1 MNPECLIEVQEA
13 IGRPLVAKEAE
24 EIVGGLYEH
33 MRELARA
40 KPDEW
45 RTMTGEQKLRAAA
58 DAAAK
63 AALERAEKTAQRKAQ
78 NIVVQARES
87 SRLDKRAAQLKA
99 RGSKQPFHDALFE
112 RLVQVENYA
121 HGLHNEYLSQLMD
134 TLSAMDGRFFGLFDD
149 PAQVRGLAKAM
160 LDGDTSDPNMV
171 KAAKTLTDVME
182 SLRVR
187 QNNAGADIG
196 KLDYS
201 YLPQPWDVGRIARTS
216 SDEFVADMLSA
227 VPRDRYVRSDGQPMD
242 DVEMAD
248 LIRSA
253 QTTIATEGRNK
264 LVPGQQGRGSRA
276 SRFDDAHRAIHF
288 GGADAYLKYTE
299 TYGRGSM
306 LEAISG
312 HVAMATK
319 NIAMMEEFG
328 ANTNATFKLLKDTAE
343 KFEEPGR
350 RAGWTAPATLDMTWD
365 TLNGTTG
372 QPVSA
377 RMAQWG
383 QTIRSITVATK
394 LQGTLLS
401 SVTDVPLQV
410 LVAKT
415 SGVPFGK
422 AMTSVFDGFG
432 GKKRR
437 VAHEL
442 ALGVDEVA
450 GEMARWHDG
459 NLGASWAS
467 KLATTTMKVGL
478 MEAWT
483 NGIRRGFSLTYSGT
497 LERMRAKDWDSLH
510 EGDRR
515 QLEETGVTPDDWR
528 VWQLAEPTM
537 VGDVPLLTKDGIR
550 SIPVEKLDALLGGE
564 LGRVRAQANAQVEKL
579 DARNKQETE
588 WLDKRRAGYAQAQK
602 DAAAAIEKM
611 RASKDAE
618 LADAADIVDIQAQLL
633 QSRLDLA
640 AVAYA
645 SGDISARGFGRREGK
660 TEKRVQEL
668 ETRLREAT
676 TKAGQAVAKR
686 AEREGAKLAAMR
698 KELEEFT
705 ARATERMAARDAV
718 MAKIKRGVDPALD
731 RVRDAAIDRAT
742 ARLLGHIDALA
753 KTAVLAPDL
762 LTRATLQQG
771 TKAGTPGGESL
782 RMLMLFK
789 SFPLAIVHKHMRR
802 IKNIPTT
809 RGKVAY
815 SAAILTGLTLFGAL
829 ALQLK
834 DMASG
839 KDPRDM
845 TTGKFW
851 QAAFMQGGGVGIFGD
866 VLYTG
871 MGGNARG
878 GQANWTS
885 MAGPVF
891 GTGMD
896 LADVTLGNA
905 ARAAQGKDVD
915 MGADALRFA
924 RGNTPFI
931 NLWYTRAAIDHL
943 VLHDLQE
950 AANPG
955 YLRRMKQRARK
966 DWDQGYWWEPGE
978 TMPDRAP
985 SIEAA
990 AGGN

>member
-1 MNPECLIEVQEA
+1 MNPECLIEVQAA
-13 IGRPLVAKEAE
+13 IGRTPTAKEAK

-78 NIVVQARES
+78 NLVVQAREAG
-87 SRLDKRAAQLKA
+87 RLEKRAAQLKS
-99 RGSKQPFHDALFE
+99 RGSKQAYHDALFE

-134 TLSAMDGRFFGLFDD
+134 TLAAMDGRFFGLFDD

-171 KAAKTLTDVME
+171 KAAKTLSDVME

-196 KLDYS
+196 RLDYS
-201 YLPQPWDVGRIARTS
+201 YLPQPHDAGKIARTG
-216 SDEFVADMLSA
+216 ADQWAADVLPLLA
-227 VPRDRYVRSDGQPMD
+227 RDRYVRADGQPMD
-242 DVEMAD
+242 DAEVTD
-248 LIRSA
+248 LLRGA
-253 QTTIATEGRNK
+253 WRTLATEGLNN
-264 LVPGQQGRGSRA
+264 LVPGQRGGSSRA

-288 GGADAYLKYTE
+288 GGADAYLKYME

-328 ANTNATFKLLKDTAE
+328 ANTDATFKLLKDKAE
-343 KFEEPGR
+343 IGDNARGK
-350 RAGWTAPATLDMTWD
+350 RAGWTAPATLDMTWE
-365 TLNGTTG
+365 TLNGTTA

-383 QTIRSITVATK
+383 QTIRNVTVATK

-401 SVTDVPLQV
+401 STTDVLLQT
-410 LVAKT
+410 LVART
-415 SGVPFGK
+415 SGVPFGRS
-422 AMTSVFDGFG
+422 MSSLFNGFG
-432 GKKRR
+432 KDKRR
-437 VAHEL
+437 IAHEL
-442 ALGVDEVA
+442 ALGIDEIT
-450 GEMARWHDG
+450 GEMSRWHDG
-459 NLGASWAS
+459 NLATTWSS
-467 KLATTTMKVGL
+467 KLATTTMKVSL

-483 NGIRRGFSLTYSGT
+483 NGLRRGFSLTYAGA
-497 LERMRAKDWDSLH
+497 LERMRAKDWDRLG
-510 EGDRR
+510 EFDRR
-515 QLEETGVTPDDWR
+515 QLEESGVTADDWR
-528 VWQLAEPTM
+528 IWQLAEPTM
-537 VGDVPLLTKDGIR
+537 VGDVPLLTKQG
-550 SIPVEKLDALLGGE
+550 L
-564 LGRVRAQANAQVEKL
+564 RAIDMEAN
-579 DARNKQETE
+579 
-588 WLDKRRAGYAQAQK
+588 G
-602 DAAAAIEKM
+602 
-611 RASKDAE
+611 
-618 LADAADIVDIQAQLL
+618 
-633 QSRLDLA
+633 
-640 AVAYA
+640 
-645 SGDISARGFGRREGK
+645 
-660 TEKRVQEL
+660 
-668 ETRLREAT
+668 LR
-676 TKAGQAVAKR
+676 QQ
-686 AEREGAKLAAMR
+686 
-698 KELEEFT
+698 
-705 ARATERMAARDAV
+705 D
-718 MAKIKRGVDPALD
+718 
-731 RVRDAAIDRAT
+731 IDRAT

-931 NLWYTRAAIDHL
+931 NLWYTRAAVDHL

-978 TMPDRAP
+978 NLPDRAP
-985 SIEAA
+985 DIEAA

>member
-1 MNPECLIEVQEA
+1 MNPECLIEVAQA
-13 IGRPLVAKEAE
+13 IGRTPSAREAE

-33 MRELARA
+33 MRELARS

-45 RTMTGEQKLRAAA
+45 RTMTGDQKLRAAA

-78 NIVVQARES
+78 NLVVQARES
-87 SRLDKRAAQLKA
+87 GRLEKRAAQLKA
-99 RGSKQPFHDALFE
+99 RGSKQAYHDALFE

-121 HGLHNEYLSQLMD
+121 HGLRNEALSQLMD
-134 TLSAMDGRFFGLFDD
+134 TLAAMDGKFFGLFDD

-171 KAAKTLTDVME
+171 KAAKALTDVME
-182 SLRVR
+182 SLRMR

-196 KLDYS
+196 RLDYS
-201 YLPQPWDVGRIARTS
+201 YLPQPHDTGKIARTG
-216 SDEFVADMLSA
+216 ADQWAADVLPLLA
-227 VPRDRYVRSDGQPMD
+227 RDRYVRADGQPMD
-242 DVEMAD
+242 DAEVTD
-248 LIRSA
+248 LLRGA
-253 QTTIATEGRNK
+253 WATLATEGRNK

-276 SRFDDAHRAIHF
+276 SRFDEAHRAIHF

-299 TYGRGSM
+299 AYGRGSM

-328 ANTNATFKLLKDTAE
+328 ANTSATFKLLKDTAE
-343 KFEEPGR
+343 KFEDRGKL
-350 RAGWTAPATLDMTWD
+350 AGWTAPATLDMTWD
-365 TLNGTTG
+365 TLNGATS

-383 QTIRSITVATK
+383 QTIRSVTVATK

-422 AMTSVFDGFG
+422 AMASVFNGFG
-432 GKKRR
+432 KQKRR

-442 ALGVDEVA
+442 ALGVDEIA
-450 GEMARWHDG
+450 GEMARWHEG
-459 NLGASWAS
+459 NLGASWAN
-467 KLATTTMKVGL
+467 KLATTTMKVSLLEG
-478 MEAWT
+478 WT
-483 NGIRRGFSLTYSGT
+483 NGIRRGFSLTYAGT
-497 LERMRAKDWDSLH
+497 LERMRAKDWDSLA

-528 VWQLAEPTM
+528 IWQLAEPTM
-537 VGDVPLLTKDGIR
+537 VGDVPLLTKQGLRGIDM
-550 SIPVEKLDALLGGE
+550 E
-564 LGRVRAQANAQVEKL
+564 AN
-579 DARNKQETE
+579 
-588 WLDKRRAGYAQAQK
+588 G
-602 DAAAAIEKM
+602 
-611 RASKDAE
+611 
-618 LADAADIVDIQAQLL
+618 
-633 QSRLDLA
+633 
-640 AVAYA
+640 
-645 SGDISARGFGRREGK
+645 
-660 TEKRVQEL
+660 
-668 ETRLREAT
+668 LR
-676 TKAGQAVAKR
+676 QQ
-686 AEREGAKLAAMR
+686 
-698 KELEEFT
+698 
-705 ARATERMAARDAV
+705 D
-718 MAKIKRGVDPALD
+718 
-731 RVRDAAIDRAT
+731 IDRAT

-762 LTRATLQQG
+762 RVRAALQQG
-771 TKAGTPGGESL
+771 GRAGTPGGEAA
-782 RMLMLFK
+782 RMLMMFK
-789 SFPLAIVHKHMRR
+789 SFPIAVVDKHVRR
-802 IKNIPTT
+802 IKNIPSTK
-809 RGKVAY
+809 GKVAY
-815 SAAILTGLTLFGAL
+815 SAAMLTSLTLFGAL

-878 GQANWTS
+878 GQPNWTS

-905 ARAAQGKDVD
+905 AREINRKPGSKDVD
-915 MGADALRFA
+915 WGADMLRFA

-978 TMPDRAP
+978 NLPDRAP
-985 SIEAA
+985 DIEAA